1 MKSYRNKKLT
11 GLAILSIALFLA
23 TNSAISGTFPFMQRD
38 LGISRETSEFLITL
52 SSIAAV
58 ITIALSESVTRILG
72 MKKSVQIG
80 LIMVFI
86 SGLIPVIVTNYS
98 SIFVSRIILGAGL
111 GLFNGHSANYISA
124 LYEGEKLS
132 SLMGIRNSMEFIGQ
146 ILLLLVAGFL
156 IKFEWVYGYLAYC
169 LAIIVF
175 FFFTYYVPDV
185 GIKKE
190 RSKFRMN
197 KQIFFYVCFAGIMIM
212 NINAIL
218 VRLPSII
225 TMNLGLDANINA
237 YMLIL
242 PIVGMVSG
250 FLFGYI
256 NNILREKTL
265 FLGLILYLVANIF
278 IALSADKMYI
288 FILSMLIISFSQSLC
303 FPYLFAEASRF
314 SRGTTNRIVNNLI
327 FIGCNIGSFISPFFL
342 ALAGNLVKTTSLTFA
357 FWAFC
362 PLYLFLFLVVF
373 YEYIK
378 VRSNRS

>member
-1 MKSYRNKKLT
+1 MKSYRNTKLT

-23 TNSAISGTFPFMQRD
+23 TNSAISGSFPFMQRD

-80 LIMVFI
+80 LIMVFL
-86 SGLIPVIVTNYS
+86 SGLIPVIITTYP
-98 SIFVSRIILGAGL
+98 SIFISRIILGAGL

-146 ILLLLVAGFL
+146 ILLLIVAGFL
-156 IKFEWVYGYLAYC
+156 IKIEWVYGYLAYC

-185 GIKKE
+185 SIKKE
-190 RSKFRMN
+190 RIKFRMN

-218 VRLPSII
+218 VRLPSIV
-225 TMNLGLDANINA
+225 TMNKGIDANINS
-237 YMLIL
+237 YMIIL
-242 PIVGMVSG
+242 PIVGMISG

-256 NNILREKTL
+256 NRILRGKTL
-265 FLGLILYLVANIF
+265 FLGLILYLIANFAIT
-278 IALSADKMYI
+278 ISADSLFS

-303 FPYLFAEASRF
+303 FPYIFAEASRF

-327 FIGCNIGSFISPFFL
+327 FIGCNIGSFVSPFFL
-342 ALAGNLVKTTSLTFA
+342 SISGKLVDTSSLTMP